1 MEETKTL
8 IAAETA
14 AGKPAFKA
22 PVIAV
27 YQFPPEKGIDA
38 DAYGNITDLC
48 TLAAPCMDENGTVY
62 WDTPPGC

>member
-8 IAAETA
+8 IASETA
-14 AGKPAFKA
+14 AGKAAFKA

-38 DAYGNITDLC
+38 TGCGDTTDDFMN
-48 TLAAPCMDENGTVY
+48 T
-62 WDTPPGC
+62 GCGSESIGQG

>member
-38 DAYGNITDLC
+38 TGCGDTTD
-48 TLAAPCMDENGTVY
+48 PFMNNGCGSESNA
-62 WDTPPGC
+62 GCP

>member
-38 DAYGNITDLC
+38 ENCGNETGTEVLGF
-48 TLAAPCMDENGTVY
+48 PCAGEDG
-62 WDTPPGC
+62 

>member
-1 MEETKTL
+1 MESKTL

-14 AGKPAFKA
+14 AGKPAFNA

-38 DAYGNITDLC
+38 TGCGDTTDDFMLSGGC
-48 TLAAPCMDENGTVY
+48 GPESNG
-62 WDTPPGC
+62 

>member
-14 AGKPAFKA
+14 AGKPAFKT

-38 DAYGNITDLC
+38 GVYGNETEPDVLGFPC
-48 TLAAPCMDENGTVY
+48 TSEG
-62 WDTPPGC
+62 